1 MSAAVLPALTI
12 AVPLAGA
19 CLLLALGRI
28 LPRAAIDAL
37 ATGLSAGITGLLFA
51 LTLACR
57 HGRVVSWVGN
67 NSPQG
72 TRSVGT
78 VLVADELSALLGL
91 LAGVLT
97 MFALLYS
104 WRYFKTVEARFH
116 AMMVLFLAGMLG
128 FLFTGDL
135 FTLFVFFELM
145 SAVAY
150 ALTGYQTEEAES
162 VQGALSFGVVN
173 SLGAYFSLMGIGV
186 LYARTGQLGLA
197 QVGVAL
203 AQGPKDA
210 LVVAAFVLIVTGLL
224 VKAAAVPFHFWL
236 ADAHAVAPAPVC
248 VLFSGIMVELGLYG
262 IFRIQ
267 QIVFTPVL
275 STALPRIAAV
285 LGILTALLDAVLSC
299 TQRHLKRLLA
309 YSTIAHAGLFLCGLD
324 TVDGP
329 ALTGFALAVTGHAG
343 AKGSLFLLT
352 GVLRDRYGSV
362 DIDDLYGRVR
372 NSRVEAALFLLA
384 GFALAGLPPFA
395 VALGQSVSDESG
407 PRWLLPV
414 SFVVAAVSGAAVL
427 RAGARVYLGL
437 GSPPQHSGETTAG
450 SDEEPETGARISRT
464 PPEMMTAAAGLLLCA
479 LAAGVV
485 PVVWNWAATAGSQ
498 AVDRAGYLHDVLPSL
513 PAAASGAAPGWAT
526 AEWTTSG
533 VVVGLLTVLASAAVC
548 AAMLWP
554 RWRQPKAVTATSHV
568 LHRLHSGHI
577 GDYVAWL
584 LAGVPVLALL
594 VL

>member
-1 MSAAVLPALTI
+1 VSAAVLPAVAI

-19 CLLLALGRI
+19 CLLLALGRV
-28 LPRAAIDAL
+28 LPRVAVDAL
-37 ATGLSAGITGLLFA
+37 AAGLSAGVTAVLFA

-57 HGRVVSWVGN
+57 HGRVVSWLGN
-67 NSPQG
+67 HSPQG

-97 MFALLYS
+97 LFALLYS
-104 WRYFKTVEARFH
+104 WRYFETVEARFH
-116 AMMVLFLAGMLG
+116 AMMLLFLTGMLG

-162 VQGALSFGVVN
+162 VQGALNFGVVN
-173 SLGAYFSLMGIGV
+173 SLGAYFSLLGIGLV
-186 LYARTGQLGLA
+186 YARTGQLGLA

-203 AQGPKDA
+203 AQGPRDA
-210 LVVAAFVLIVTGLL
+210 LVVAAFVLIATGLL

-275 STALPRIAAV
+275 TTALPRIATV
-285 LGILTALLDAVLSC
+285 LGILTAVLGAVLSC

-309 YSTIAHAGLFLCGLD
+309 YSTIAHTGLLLCGLSIP
-324 TVDGP
+324 DGP
-329 ALTGFALAVTGHAG
+329 ALAGFALAVAGHAG
-343 AKGSLFLLT
+343 VKGSLFLLT

-372 NSRVEAALFLLA
+372 NARFEAGLFLLG
-384 GFALAGLPPFA
+384 GFALAGLPPFG
-395 VALGQSVSDESG
+395 VALGQAVSDEAG

-427 RAGARVYLGL
+427 RAGARVYFGL
-437 GSPPQHSGETTAG
+437 GTAPRSSEETTTG
-450 SDEEPETGARISRT
+450 SDEEPETRGRISRT
-464 PPEMMTAAAGLLLCA
+464 PPEMSAAAGGLLLCA
-479 LAAGVV
+479 LAVGLV
-485 PVVWNWAATAGSQ
+485 PAVREWAAEGGAQ
-498 AVDRAGYLHDVLPSL
+498 AADRAGYLHDVLPTL
-513 PAAASGAAPGWAT
+513 PSVPGVSAA
-526 AEWTTSG
+526 AEWTWSG
-533 VVVGLLTVLASAAVC
+533 VIAGLLTALAAAGAC

-554 RWRQPKAVTATSHV
+554 RWRQPKAVTTTLHG
-568 LHRLHSGHI
+568 LHRLHSGHL

-584 LAGVPVLALL
+584 LVGVPALTLLALG
-594 VL
+594 